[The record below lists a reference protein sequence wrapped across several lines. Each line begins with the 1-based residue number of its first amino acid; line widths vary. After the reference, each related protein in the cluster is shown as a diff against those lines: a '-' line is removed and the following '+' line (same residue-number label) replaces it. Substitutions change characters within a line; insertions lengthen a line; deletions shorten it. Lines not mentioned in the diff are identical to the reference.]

1 MNPVQE
7 LLKGILEEIDHVVIG
22 KKETKSIIF
31 ATFLVNGNILLE
43 GVPGIAKTL
52 LARAFAKVMGLGF
65 SRIQFT
71 PDLMPSDITGTSM
84 YNQGSGTFQFIP
96 GPIFSDFILADEIN
110 RAPAKTQAAL
120 LEAME
125 EKQVTVDNYRYDMSH
140 NFIVFATQN
149 PLEFEG
155 TYALPEAQLDRFM
168 VRITM
173 EYPSPQEEF
182 AILSSALHTTG
193 VNQQISSISPCYN
206 AAERVNTARE
216 FVQQIVVDEKIV
228 EYVRDLI
235 TASRALDELS
245 LGNSPRAGQMLLR
258 LSRAY
263 AAVNGDS
270 FVTPD
275 HIRELAPHVLPH
287 RWVMKPEAEIQQ
299 TPIENVL
306 RSLFSS
312 VKVTA

>member
-7 LLKGILEEIDHVVIG
+7 LYSSIDNEVKKVIVG
-22 KKETKSIIF
+22 KDDAKAVIF
-31 ATFLVNGNILLE
+31 SAFLVKGNIMLE

-52 LARAFAKVMGLGF
+52 IARSFSKALGQKF

-71 PDLMPSDITGTSM
+71 PDLMPSDILGTSI
-84 YNQGSGTFQFIP
+84 YNQGKAAFEFVP
-96 GPIFSDFILADEIN
+96 GPIFSDFVLADEIN

-125 EKQVTVDNYRYDMSH
+125 EKQVTIDNKRYDMSE

-168 VRITM
+168 IRVIM
-173 EYPSPQEEF
+173 DYPHIEEEMKV
-182 AILSSALHTTG
+182 LSSALTRDA
-193 VNQQISSISPCYN
+193 VNDHLNEITPLASVNIQIS
-206 AAERVNTARE
+206 EARNFLE
-216 FVQQIVVDEKIV
+216 SIVVDEKIIR
-228 EYVRDLI
+228 YVRDI
-235 TASRALDELS
+235 INASRNSDELF

-258 LSRAY
+258 ISRAY
-263 AAVNGDS
+263 AASQGS
-270 FVTPD
+270 AFVTPD
-275 HIRELAPHVLPH
+275 HIRELVPFVLPH

-299 TPIENVL
+299 TPIENIL
-306 RSLFSS
+306 RGIFDA
-312 VKVTA
+312 VKVPE

>member
-1 MNPVQE
+1 VNPVQE
-7 LLKGILEEIDHVVIG
+7 LFAGISAEIDRVVIG

-52 LARAFAKVMGLGF
+52 LARVFAKAMGLGF

-84 YNQGSGTFQFIP
+84 YNQGTSAFEFIP

-125 EKQVTVDNYRYDMSH
+125 EKQVTVDNFRYDMSG

-168 VRITM
+168 VRIIM
-173 EYPSPQEEF
+173 EYPTPDEEL
-182 AILSSALHTTG
+182 AVLATALHTAG
-193 VNQQISSISPCYN
+193 VNQQIGAITPCGN
-206 AAERVNTARE
+206 AALRVQEARE
-216 FVQQIVVDEKIV
+216 CVNSVVVDDKIVV
-228 EYVRDLI
+228 YVRDLI
-235 TASRALDELS
+235 AASRAIDELT

-263 AAVNGDS
+263 AAVSGET

-275 HIRELAPHVLPH
+275 HIRELVPHVLPH
-287 RWVMKPEAEIQQ
+287 RWVMKPEAEIRQ
-299 TPIENVL
+299 TPVESVL
-306 RSLFSS
+306 RSLFNS
-312 VKVTA
+312 VKVPA